1 MIPSLIELAKYGM
14 LYMQRSSHQIPLH
27 LSKQILQNTQNLL
40 MEFLLR
46 TVPLLHTRT
55 MMTLFTFR
63 LPFLEM
69 ILFM

>member
-1 MIPSLIELAKYGM
+1 MILSLIEPAKYGM

-27 LSKQILQNTQNLL
+27 LSQQILQNTRNLL
-40 MEFLLR
+40 MEYLLKP
-46 TVPLLHTRT
+46 VPLLHTRA

-63 LPFLEM
+63 LPFLQI